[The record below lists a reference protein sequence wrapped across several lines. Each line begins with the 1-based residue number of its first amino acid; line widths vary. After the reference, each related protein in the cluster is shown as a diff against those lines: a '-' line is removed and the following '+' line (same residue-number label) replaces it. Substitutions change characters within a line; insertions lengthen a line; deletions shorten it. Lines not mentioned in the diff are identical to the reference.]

1 MRRSALSL
9 ITSTVVA
16 LCIIA
21 TAQTAVGDTIVLK
34 DGTIVEGEILREST
48 RFVKIKTRFG
58 DKSYKRN
65 KIEKIIKENREGSA
79 VFSINNVREYTE
91 LTDLAKALK
100 NAYTLSL
107 HDALPIS

>member
-48 RFVKIKTRFG
+48 RFVKIKTR
-58 DKSYKRN
+58 DSSPVIRAAARKYA
-65 KIEKIIKENREGSA
+65 EG
-79 VFSINNVREYTE
+79 TQ
-91 LTDLAKALK
+91 D
-100 NAYTLSL
+100 
-107 HDALPIS
+107 